1 MKQVLGFVFLCLVIS
16 CANNS
21 MEKANIK
28 SDTSE
33 MLEYEM
39 NAIDFTLED
48 LVSEKLL
55 DYFELL
61 KLQKEHPEFKDAI
74 DLNVHNYLKKE
85 FIKLDTSN
93 FMIKNIRNVGEVIII
108 SDSVQSQKLYFDI
121 VFEDK
126 TITDS
131 IQALIF
137 SNTLILYGTEVK
149 TTKVTFTS
157 TN

>member
-1 MKQVLGFVFLCLVIS
+1 MKQLLGFVLLCLVIS

-21 MEKANIK
+21 MEKTNANA
-28 SDTSE
+28 DTSE
-33 MLEYEM
+33 MLESEL
-39 NAIDFTLED
+39 NDRDFTLED

-55 DYFELL
+55 GYFELL

-74 DLNVHNYLKKE
+74 ELDVNNYLKKE
-85 FIKLDTSN
+85 FIKFDTSN
-93 FMIKNIRNVGEVIII
+93 VMIKNIRNVGEVMII
-108 SDSVQSQKLYFDI
+108 SDSVQSQKLYFDL

-131 IQALIF
+131 LQALITL
-137 SNTLILYGTEVK
+137 NTLILDGFEVK
-149 TTKVTFTS
+149 NTKVTFIS